1 MAKDIGRLCGN
12 DSATSANRR
21 KAHDKLRDDIL
32 VALSRQRLG
41 LFWANETGAAFRDG
55 DMIHYGLPGSP
66 DILGCVKGGYFIGV
80 EVKTGSAR
88 IRDTQRRFRDALA
101 VWDGVFVVARSES
114 DALEAVSRLFKYGP
128 THAGID

>member
-1 MAKDIGRLCGN
+1 MAKDTGRLYGN

-21 KAHDKLRDDIL
+21 KVHDKLRDDIL
-32 VALSRQRLG
+32 VALSQQRLG

-66 DILGCVKGGYFIGV
+66 DIIGCVKGGYFIGL

-88 IRDTQRRFRDALA
+88 LRDTQRRFRDALA
-101 VWDGVFVVARSES
+101 VWDGVFFTARSVDEAL
-114 DALEAVSRLFKYGP
+114 DAVRALFEFGP
-128 THAGID
+128 P